1 MLIKYITFQSLIVIR
16 LTQITLHLCA
26 AMMIR
31 SLEKYENLSHKL
43 FKDAAT
49 LKQKFVKI
57 N

>member
-1 MLIKYITFQSLIVIR
+1 MLIKYINFQSLIVIR

-49 LKQKFVKI
+49 LK
-57 N
+57 